1 MSLAFRIFIGSLLL
15 TCIHCI
21 IHLFASLHFRLLD
34 DNCTVLRCLGRALPF
49 ELAIGV
55 NGRVWV
61 HSAGVTQTIVI
72 ANAILNSHQ
81 MPPHLVEMMVN
92 KLVQRV
98 SA

>member
-1 MSLAFRIFIGSLLL
+1 VAR
-15 TCIHCI
+15 
-21 IHLFASLHFRLLD
+21 FAVPIRLLD

-72 ANAILNSHQ
+72 SNAILNSHQ

>member
-1 MSLAFRIFIGSLLL
+1 MNCFSFPFLCSP
-15 TCIHCI
+15 
-21 IHLFASLHFRLLD
+21 HLDSLHTARFAVPIRLLD

-55 NGRVWV
+55 NGLVWV

-72 ANAILNSHQ
+72 SNAILNSHQ